1 MPCSWFRKNKQFY
14 ATYAELTEKAL
25 MSSAE
30 WLIAG
35 KALLFFALPLAIGVW
50 EWYQL
55 RRVTRDG

>member
-1 MPCSWFRKNKQFY
+1 
-14 ATYAELTEKAL
+14 

-35 KALLFFALPLAIGVW
+35 KALLFFAIPLAIGIW

-55 RRVTRDG
+55 RRVTTMADTVSPEHARSQR